1 MGYDTNPRHHKPR
14 FPHSSFFAPSYK
26 LLFPELKCHW
36 SRSDQYLPYS
46 GNVGSAA
53 DELIASKYTCE
64 NIDTHQNMTKS
75 KRMFAEMLVQAR
87 GHGDADEMAKTMS
100 LVDIIYE
107 IKKEELK
114 KMDPSS
120 TEESPPPVVDEKKE
134 PEPVEEKK
142 EEEPVVIVKIKDF
155 WSRLTHDSD
164 TD

>member
-1 MGYDTNPRHHKPR
+1 
-14 FPHSSFFAPSYK
+14 
-26 LLFPELKCHW
+26 
-36 SRSDQYLPYS
+36 
-46 GNVGSAA
+46 
-53 DELIASKYTCE
+53 
-64 NIDTHQNMTKS
+64 MTKS

>member
-1 MGYDTNPRHHKPR
+1 
-14 FPHSSFFAPSYK
+14 
-26 LLFPELKCHW
+26 
-36 SRSDQYLPYS
+36 
-46 GNVGSAA
+46 
-53 DELIASKYTCE
+53 
-64 NIDTHQNMTKS
+64 MTKS

-114 KMDPSS
+114 KVEPSS
-120 TEESPPPVVDEKKE
+120 PKESPPPVV
-134 PEPVEEKK
+134 
-142 EEEPVVIVKIKDF
+142 EEEPVVEKKAEPSSPVMKIKDF

>member
-1 MGYDTNPRHHKPR
+1 
-14 FPHSSFFAPSYK
+14 
-26 LLFPELKCHW
+26 
-36 SRSDQYLPYS
+36 
-46 GNVGSAA
+46 
-53 DELIASKYTCE
+53 
-64 NIDTHQNMTKS
+64 MTKS

-114 KMDPSS
+114 KAEP
-120 TEESPPPVVDEKKE
+120 EKEAESPPPVV
-134 PEPVEEKK
+134 EEKESPPPVV
-142 EEEPVVIVKIKDF
+142 EEEPVVEKKAEPSSPVMKIKDF

>member
-1 MGYDTNPRHHKPR
+1 
-14 FPHSSFFAPSYK
+14 
-26 LLFPELKCHW
+26 
-36 SRSDQYLPYS
+36 
-46 GNVGSAA
+46 
-53 DELIASKYTCE
+53 
-64 NIDTHQNMTKS
+64 MTKS

-114 KMDPSS
+114 KVEPEKKAEPSS
-120 TEESPPPVVDEKKE
+120 TEEPPSQPV
-134 PEPVEEKK
+134 VEEKK
-142 EEEPVVIVKIKDF
+142 EAESEKTPETEEPMVIVKIKDF

>member
-1 MGYDTNPRHHKPR
+1 
-14 FPHSSFFAPSYK
+14 
-26 LLFPELKCHW
+26 
-36 SRSDQYLPYS
+36 
-46 GNVGSAA
+46 
-53 DELIASKYTCE
+53 
-64 NIDTHQNMTKS
+64 MTKS

-114 KMDPSS
+114 KAEPPAPVVEVKEAPS
-120 TEESPPPVVDEKKE
+120 PPVV
-134 PEPVEEKK
+134 VEEKK
-142 EEEPVVIVKIKDF
+142 EALSSSTEEEEPVVEKKAEPSSPVMKIKDF

>member
-1 MGYDTNPRHHKPR
+1 MTSARRDVAT
-14 FPHSSFFAPSYK
+14 
-26 LLFPELKCHW
+26 L
-36 SRSDQYLPYS
+36 
-46 GNVGSAA
+46 GSAA
-53 DELIASKYTCE
+53 DELSASEHTCE

-114 KMDPSS
+114 KAEPSS
-120 TEESPPPVVDEKKE
+120 TEPKVEPVVEVKKE
-134 PEPVEEKK
+134 EAEE
-142 EEEPVVIVKIKDF
+142 EEEPVVEKKAEPSSPVMKIKDF

>member
-1 MGYDTNPRHHKPR
+1 VLAVTWQRR
-14 FPHSSFFAPSYK
+14 
-26 LLFPELKCHW
+26 
-36 SRSDQYLPYS
+36 
-46 GNVGSAA
+46 GNVSICDGN
-53 DELIASKYTCE
+53 ELIASEYTCE

-114 KMDPSS
+114 KASPSKEAEPPS
-120 TEESPPPVVDEKKE
+120 PPVVEEKESPPPVV
-134 PEPVEEKK
+134 EEKESPPPVV
-142 EEEPVVIVKIKDF
+142 EEEPVVEKKAEPSSPVMKIKDF